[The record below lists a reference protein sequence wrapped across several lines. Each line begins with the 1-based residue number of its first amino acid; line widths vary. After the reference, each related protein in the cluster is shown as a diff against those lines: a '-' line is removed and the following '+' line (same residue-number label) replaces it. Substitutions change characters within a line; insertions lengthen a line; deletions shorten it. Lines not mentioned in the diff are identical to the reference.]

1 MTFLFG
7 LLGKIPL
14 LVWALAAA
22 LAYGQVQK
30 WSAERAGLKL
40 KERLAAE
47 AISREEEL
55 RRQLVEQDRVLKK
68 QQEAAVL
75 GQRARDAEQVARVG
89 AERVVDELQRSARA
103 AAARAC
109 APSTAATADGAA
121 GEAGATVL
129 ADVLGRLAR
138 AGGERAAAL
147 GAARA
152 RGLECEARYDALT
165 PPP

>member
-1 MTFLFG
+1 MALLFG

-68 QQEAAVL
+68 QQESAVL

-89 AERVVDELQRSARA
+89 AERAVSELQHRARE

-109 APSTAATADGAA
+109 TPSPAATADGAT
-121 GEAGATVL
+121 GEDGATVL

-147 GAARA
+147 GEARA
-152 RGLECEARYDALT
+152 RGAECERSYDALT
-165 PPP
+165 PP